1 MTAQLKYISDLALS
15 QLRGGIDKNVAR
27 YRADGFLDNAED
39 PGWDIGLGIEYDD
52 ELLARIDLNA
62 PKAIAAIDLANSK
75 IVGKALAKLTPTL
88 ANEEKIWAR
97 LSHVEAFE
105 YSRLRWLASEKDEDI
120 PDAVKAHFFASTQTG
135 IRDDHALSRLWWNY
149 EIAKTC
155 QPDNVD
161 GALELIL
168 KSADIRSNFVE
179 RIWMTSRRSIASSV
193 LKMMQSEPWVTGAE
207 INFRKF
213 MKSLNKLGGGI
224 VFEALNESETDAFVT
239 DCISHARR

>member
-1 MTAQLKYISDLALS
+1 MTAQLKYISDLALA
-15 QLRGGIDKNVAR
+15 QLREGIDKNVSR
-27 YRADGFLDNAED
+27 YRADGFMDHAED
-39 PGWDIGLGIEYDD
+39 PGWDIGLGLEYDN

-62 PKAIAAIDLANSK
+62 PKAIAAIDLSNSK
-75 IVGKALAKLTPTL
+75 IVGKALAQLTPTL
-88 ANEEKIWAR
+88 ANEERIWTR

-120 PDAVKAHFFASTQTG
+120 PDAVRAHFFASTQTG

-161 GALELIL
+161 GALDLIL

-239 DCISHARR
+239 DCVSHARR